1 MPPAFRLAGPVLDAA
16 DPTSLAAFYER
27 LTGWPIVRSEGP
39 RPGKPAR
46 DGWALLR
53 SPDGSRKIEVQW
65 EPNYR
70 PPTWPSVAGDQLMMM
85 HLDFGVD
92 DLDDAEWGFG
102 YQDDWD
108 PQDLVYRDRRGENNP
123 TYGKDPRLTLFAV
136 RRAGGRCFVRD

>member
-70 PPTWPSVAGDQLMMM
+70 PPAWPSVAGDQLMMM

-92 DLDDAEWGFG
+92 DLSEAVAWALDCG
-102 YQDDWD
+102 
-108 PQDLVYRDRRGENNP
+108 
-123 TYGKDPRLTLFAV
+123 AV
-136 RRAGGRCFVRD
+136 RAAHQPQEGVVVLLDPEGHPFCLFEDEVPPS